1 MGVELSYMERVYS
14 SLGAM
19 DVALD
24 PNPIEFGP
32 GRLNNKVA
40 EVRSLLSQTEK
51 LFMEVSHNLH
61 KYKRDLLVAETE
73 YALEQTRLMADD
85 PHVRSGRSQGERE
98 ALASTKLV
106 PIQTRINDNKLAV
119 HDLEDLLKIIKAK
132 RTDLKDI
139 QGRLKD
145 QLKLC
150 QEQLAL
156 GLRWGSKTSAF
167 VLGEEEPEGEVLIAA
182 APELRAETPP
192 RVLAV
197 EPTDDFSIEDRLQQT
212 TNLKPLPE
220 ASAPVN
226 PSEIK
231 EFLDTPMLGVKVS
244 SVEAIDLDDLFDDFN
259 L

>member
-1 MGVELSYMERVYS
+1 MSVKMEYVEGIYTK
-14 SLGAM
+14 LGAM
-19 DVALD
+19 DVTLD
-24 PNPIEFGP
+24 ADPIEFGP
-32 GRLNNKVA
+32 GKLNNKVA
-40 EVRSLLSQTEK
+40 EVRTLLSQTEK
-51 LFMEVSHNLH
+51 LFMEVSQNLH
-61 KYKRDLLVAETE
+61 KYKRDLLISETE
-73 YALEQTRLMADD
+73 YSLEQTRLMADD

-167 VLGEEEPEGEVLIAA
+167 ITDDIEGEVLIQAEPQLRQEIP
-182 APELRAETPP
+182 APSEKDE
-192 RVLAV
+192 
-197 EPTDDFSIEDRLQQT
+197 FSFEKRLEQASAFV
-212 TNLKPLPE
+212 PLPTPKTE
-220 ASAPVN
+220 AT
-226 PSEIK
+226 PSEINA
-231 EFLDTPMLGVKVS
+231 FLDSPLVSVKL
-244 SVEAIDLDDLFDDFN
+244 EAVDSIDLDDLFDDFN
-259 L
+259 S